1 MNRKWV
7 VGAVSAGALSLGGVG
22 AGGVSAHGLVLS
34 ERGSPLL
41 PGAAVANVDFTVD
54 GMCVQYA
61 ENGTLL
67 ANGKTTD
74 RLMLPPPSWF
84 ECDDGAPEP
93 MGSTVSGGVSEVL
106 LSVTGVAILKMSPKL
121 AITTTGPCVYEY
133 TRLKGTFSVPGP
145 VFITVTK
152 GEVTF
157 YEVDDPNCTP
167 KVVREG
173 QGYVD
178 SGHGHIGR
186 NETANPA
193 QDVVVA
199 IAPVGRPFRNELPAP
214 GPYCGF

>member
-1 MNRKWV
+1 MNIKKTLGLLGVLVFTATVIVTRASTPVGVTPTLIGRGTFNEFDVRSHNSAFKFEAEAEPEVDIV
-7 VGAVSAGALSLGGVG
+7 VRTNNYA
-22 AGGVSAHGLVLS
+22 
-34 ERGSPLL
+34 
-41 PGAAVANVDFTVD
+41 PGA
-54 GMCVQYA
+54 
-61 ENGTLL
+61 
-67 ANGKTTD
+67 
-74 RLMLPPPSWF
+74 
-84 ECDDGAPEP
+84 
-93 MGSTVSGGVSEVL
+93 STGWH
-106 LSVTGVAILKMSPKL
+106 TH
-121 AITTTGPCVYEY
+121 
-133 TRLKGTFSVPGP
+133 PGP